1 MVSVTSRLTTG
12 VTETAGGGGAP
23 WAAATLHEAAILS
36 AQMAAFQATEA
47 GIEVLRAASLP
58 PRILRFAGMRRRI
71 VARRG
76 SLSAILARGAAV
88 RRARRL
94 GSSIHAGAP
103 QRGDRQKGKPLR
115 GVFLRA
121 QSAVPE
127 DAELALAHGDN
138 LRVVAVGCRLH
149 VCAHHP
155 LPLSASLLQ
164 LSAQASRRARDCARR
179 AAGARLAEHS
189 SAAKRS
195 RSASVT
201 VGAEGGA
208 RWGHRRGGRA
218 RSERGNGN
226 QRGQRQ
232 SCDQGFHDGFSML
245 ADRLDI
251 SDALLGRRIANTPIL
266 SLLNMFWPTS

>member
-1 MVSVTSRLTTG
+1 MVSVTSRRTAG

-36 AQMAAFQATEA
+36 AQIAAFQATEA

-88 RRARRL
+88 RRAKRL

-155 LPLSASLLQ
+155 LPLAASLLQ
-164 LSAQASRRARDCARR
+164 LSAQASRRARDGARR
-179 AAGARLAEHS
+179 AAHS
-189 SAAKRS
+189 SAAKPRS

-218 RSERGNGN
+218 RIERGNGN

>member
-36 AQMAAFQATEA
+36 APIAAFQATGA
-47 GIEVLRAASLP
+47 GHEGLPGANLSPRATPFS
-58 PRILRFAGMRRRI
+58 
-71 VARRG
+71 
-76 SLSAILARGAAV
+76 
-88 RRARRL
+88 
-94 GSSIHAGAP
+94 
-103 QRGDRQKGKPLR
+103 
-115 GVFLRA
+115 
-121 QSAVPE
+121 
-127 DAELALAHGDN
+127 
-138 LRVVAVGCRLH
+138 
-149 VCAHHP
+149 
-155 LPLSASLLQ
+155 
-164 LSAQASRRARDCARR
+164 
-179 AAGARLAEHS
+179 GARLAAHS
-189 SAAKRS
+189 SAAKPRS

>member
-36 AQMAAFQATEA
+36 AQIAAFQATEA

-155 LPLSASLLQ
+155 LPLAASLLQ
-164 LSAQASRRARDCARR
+164 LSAQASRLARDIGAAVALGANAGMAISAASAKAAIR
-179 AAGARLAEHS
+179 AFMMDSPCLPIVLIFPTRCSAGAS
-189 SAAKRS
+189 
-195 RSASVT
+195 
-201 VGAEGGA
+201 
-208 RWGHRRGGRA
+208 
-218 RSERGNGN
+218 
-226 QRGQRQ
+226 QIRQ
-232 SCDQGFHDGFSML
+232 Y
-245 ADRLDI
+245 
-251 SDALLGRRIANTPIL
+251 
-266 SLLNMFWPTS
+266 